1 MKRVT
6 LSSAALAATAIAATT
21 APSLAQE
28 SVPVQQFAPATGGD
42 TNYLATHGTR
52 ILPNLKPSVGLF
64 LNYAKDPLILRRVSN
79 GEQVELLA
87 NQLQLDL
94 VAALGFGDTFEIGL
108 AIPVT
113 LNQSAGDV
121 GTTLTPRPL
130 DAFAS
135 GDLRLVPKLSLLGG
149 EKGFGLA
156 VLMPITLPT
165 GSPENL
171 QGNETITFEP
181 RLAMQYIADAN
192 LRIALNAGFLFR
204 PQMQTLYNI
213 SVGNELTAGL
223 ATEYRFDPKPFGEFA
238 IIFDAWARISLESD
252 TASRTIAAEERP
264 IEAGL
269 ATRYWPVE
277 NHAVTLGVSRGLT
290 KGYGSPDFRLIAG
303 YTYTP
308 IGNADPDR
316 DGIYGAADNCPEVPE
331 DLDRFNDTDGCPDP
345 DNDGDGILD
354 VDDACP
360 LVREDFDGNQDIDG
374 CPEEEPV
381 VAVPDSD
388 GDGLLDNVDEC
399 PTDPE
404 DVDSHEDANGCPD
417 PDNDKDGVCD
427 PWVSERGRAEAL
439 AAICVGVDACLN
451 EPEDRDGF
459 QDEDGCPDP
468 DNDGDG
474 LLDLDDDCPDQPGE
488 DCRARLV
495 GKCEIQILDQV
506 HFKYDRDVIDEVK
519 SAPILTAVASILKQ
533 HAWIKLIEIQGHT
546 DSDGPAGYNK
556 ELSQRRSEQVRKF
569 LVEKGGIAAERLVGK
584 GYGEF
589 RPMLSNETPFGRA
602 KNRRVQ
608 FMILDPAQDDCKR

>member
-1 MKRVT
+1 MRRVSLST
-6 LSSAALAATAIAATT
+6 IAAAVASSAPA
-21 APSLAQE
+21 LAQE

-52 ILPNLKPSVGLF
+52 ILPDLKPSVGLF

-79 GEQVELLA
+79 GEQVELLE

-94 VAALGFGDTFEIGL
+94 VAALGLGEFFEFGL
-108 AIPVT
+108 AIPLT
-113 LNQSAGDV
+113 IYQSAGAV
-121 GTTLTPRPL
+121 GDTLAPRPL
-130 DAFAS
+130 DVSAS

-149 EKGFGLA
+149 DQGFGLA

-171 QGNETITFEP
+171 QGNATVTLEP
-181 RLAMQYIADAN
+181 RLAMQYIVDAN
-192 LRIALNAGFLFR
+192 LRLALNAGLLFR
-204 PQMQTLYNI
+204 PQLQTLYNI

-223 ATEYRFDPKPFGEFA
+223 ATEYRFDPKPFGQFA
-238 IIFDAWARISLESD
+238 VIFDAWARISLESD
-252 TASRTIAAEERP
+252 TATRTIAAEERP
-264 IEAGL
+264 VEVGV

-277 NHAVTLGVSRGLT
+277 NHAVTLGLSRGLT
-290 KGYGSPDFRLIAG
+290 KGYGSPDYRLIAG
-303 YTYTP
+303 YTFTP
-308 IGNADPDR
+308 VGEADPDR
-316 DGIYGAADNCPEVPE
+316 DGIYGAADGCPALAE
-331 DLDRFNDTDGCPDP
+331 DLDRFNDSDGCPDP
-345 DNDGDGILD
+345 DNDKDGILD
-354 VDDACP
+354 VDDRCP
-360 LVREDFDGNQDIDG
+360 LVPEDFDGHADSDG

-381 VAVPDSD
+381 VVVGDSD
-388 GDGLLDNVDEC
+388 GDGLLDNVDGC
-399 PTDPE
+399 PSDPE
-404 DVDSHEDANGCPD
+404 DLDRHEDQDGCPD

-439 AAICVGVDACLN
+439 AATCTGSDACLS
-451 EPEDRDGF
+451 EPEDRDGH

-495 GKCEIQILDQV
+495 GKCEIRILDQV
-506 HFKYDRDVIDEVK
+506 HFRYDRDLIDEVR
-519 SAPILTAVASILKQ
+519 SAPILMAVAQLLNQ
-533 HAWIKLIEIQGHT
+533 HGWIRLLEVQGHT

-569 LVEKGGIAAERLVGK
+569 LVEKGGVAPERLVGK
-584 GYGEF
+584 GYGESK
-589 RPMLSNETPFGRA
+589 PMLSNDTPFGRA

-608 FMILDPAQDDCKR
+608 FMILDPSQSDCKR